1 MPEIKKYSFK
11 DDYSEGAHSNILNA
25 LIESNLIQQSGYGE
39 DEYSK
44 NAAEIIRKKLQ
55 NSDADIHFVSGGT
68 QANLIALTV
77 ALKPYE
83 SIISANSGHINT
95 HEAGAIESAGHKI
108 NAIKTSDGKITA
120 GEIESILKEH
130 IDEHMVKP
138 KMVFISNS
146 TEVGTTYNKQ
156 ELEKISEYCKAHNL
170 FLYLDGARLGSALT
184 SSRNDLS
191 LADIAALTDAFY
203 IGGTKNGALLGEAIV
218 IVNNNLKSNFR
229 TYLKQRGALL
239 AKGRIL
245 GLQFMELFK
254 NDLFFNLAEHANNMA
269 LKLVQGIKNQGYE
282 FLTDSFTNQIF
293 PIFPSII
300 IDELNSKYDFYI
312 WEKFE
317 GNQSAIRLVTSWAT
331 KEEAVENFLEDL
343 RNAKI
348 KPF

>member
-1 MPEIKKYSFK
+1 MPEVKKYSFK
-11 DDYSEGAHSNILNA
+11 DDYSEGAHPNILKA
-25 LIESNLIQQSGYGE
+25 LEESNLIQQSGYGE

-44 NAAEIIRKKLQ
+44 KVAEIIRKKLQ

-130 IDEHMVKP
+130 VDEHMVKP

-146 TEVGTTYNKQ
+146 TEVGTIYNKQ
-156 ELEKISEYCKAHNL
+156 ELEKISECCKVNNL

-191 LADIAALTDAFY
+191 LVDIAALTDAFY

-254 NDLFFNLAEHANNMA
+254 NDLFFNLAGHANNMA
-269 LKLVQGIKNQGYE
+269 LKLVQGIKNQGYG

-293 PIFPSII
+293 PIFPNAII
-300 IDELNSKYDFYI
+300 EKLNSKHDFYI
-312 WEKFE
+312 WEKLD

-331 KEEAVENFLEDL
+331 KEEAVKNFLSDL
-343 RNAKI
+343 RNSRLL
-348 KPF
+348 